1 LDSPTSFAEDA
12 ASQQR
17 MRPLVTAQNQ
27 SKPKVRPTR
36 RPPLPEAHADVSL
49 GDINDL
55 RALTRMSA
63 SWIHDAVRA
72 GNFPRP
78 VIQAPRCTRWRIADV
93 RAWLMERIAASGDQ
107 K

>member
-1 LDSPTSFAEDA
+1 
-12 ASQQR
+12 
-17 MRPLVTAQNQ
+17 MTAKTH
-27 SKPKVRPTR
+27 SKSTARPTR

-78 VIQAPRCTRWRIADV
+78 VIQVPRCTRWRIADV
-93 RAWLMERIAASGDQ
+93 RAWLMERINKASDDH